1 MARKKKHEDHVNH
14 EAWAIPYGD
23 LITLLLAFFVVMY
36 AISSVNEG
44 KYRQLS
50 ESMVAAFRGTP
61 RTTQPIQIG
70 DNRPVGDADQGAN
83 PMSELGLSDPRTLQL
98 PREVV
103 QEALSQQPDPDD
115 TRTGTDAA
123 AGNDLQQMEEEVR
136 TALGDLIEMDQ
147 IRVRQST
154 FWLEVEVQ
162 TDILFPT
169 GIARISDDA
178 VPVLQRLAEVL
189 APFPNPVQVEGHTD
203 DVPISTARFPS
214 NWELSAARA
223 ATVVRLFAENG
234 IDPDRLAVM
243 GMGEQQPAADND
255 TAEGRNR
262 NRRVL
267 VVVLANNLNRIDAEQ
282 ARSAAREQSTLA
294 PDSEANTDANIDTD
308 TRAGE
313 EAQGQGQ

>member
-44 KYRQLS
+44 KYRVLS
-50 ESMVAAFRGTP
+50 ESMVAAFRGSP

-70 DNRPVGDADQGAN
+70 DNRPVGNADQGAN

-98 PREVV
+98 PREVL

-147 IRVRQST
+147 IRVRQSR

-178 VPVLQRLAEVL
+178 VPVLQRLAGVL

-203 DVPISTARFPS
+203 NVPISTSRFPS

-223 ATVVRLFAENG
+223 ASVVRLFGENG
-234 IDPDRLAVM
+234 LDPDRLAVM
-243 GMGEQQPAADND
+243 GMGEQQPIADND
-255 TAEGRNR
+255 SAEGRNR

-282 ARSAAREQSTLA
+282 ARSAAREQSTLP
-294 PDSEANTDANIDTD
+294 PDSEANAETNTDAD
-308 TRAGE
+308 AGAAG